1 MNSRA
6 SSSEQLAD
14 LSTETEQDQS
24 SGSAGANAFAS
35 ALARQIEA
43 DEDSDDSQSDDHGD
57 DLNGEPGE
65 SRQKG
70 KLENLDAVAK
80 RLGIAVEDLYAVKV
94 PSSVAGR
101 EAMTIGQIKDRFT
114 EFDSLESDRLS
125 ITEQRVAQEA
135 EFETVRAE
143 LRELLSV
150 VPKEH
155 LSQERLQAAAQR
167 VAARNK
173 AAGVKLLQ
181 AMPEW
186 KDDDRR
192 TADVA
197 DITAS
202 LAKYG
207 FPASYVST
215 IRDPG
220 LLKFMRDAARRE
232 KQVQAAL
239 AGVRKVPKTK
249 ANAQQQTRGAPRI
262 VTQQGNGQKPVK
274 PTSERERFSAALRNA
289 T

>member
-1 MNSRA
+1 MSSPT
-6 SSSEQLAD
+6 SSSEQLSD
-14 LSTETEQDQS
+14 LSPETEQDND
-24 SGSAGANAFAS
+24 SGTPGANAFAS

-43 DEDSDDSQSDDHGD
+43 DEDADDSESADD

-70 KLENLDAVAK
+70 KLENLEAVAK
-80 RLGIAVEDLYAVKV
+80 RLGIKVEDLYAVKV
-94 PSSVAGR
+94 PGSGGR
-101 EAMTIGQIKDRFT
+101 EALTIGQIKDRFT
-114 EFDSLESDRLS
+114 EFSSLESDRLS

-135 EFETVRAE
+135 EFESVRAE

-155 LSQERLQAAAQR
+155 LSQEKLQAAAQR

-173 AAGVKLLQ
+173 AAGAKLLI

-186 KDDDRR
+186 KDDERR

-197 DITAS
+197 DIVAS
-202 LAKYG
+202 LSKYG
-207 FPASYVST
+207 FPASYVAT

-239 AGVRKVPKTK
+239 AGVKNVPKKK

-262 VTQQGNGQKPVK
+262 VTQQQGNGQRPGK
-274 PTSERERFSAALRNA
+274 PTSDRERFSAALKNA